1 MKISLETT
9 DQKSTKTAA
18 KSKFK
23 LGRRLK
29 TTKQKPNAKTTKRAI
44 VGVPTSRLDKLVD
57 RGIMRHHNFMS
68 VTTPMLTKIYHMT
81 KVKNSRNK
89 YVTDKEPHH
98 VSAILKLVLN
108 TMETNEMGEDWSVI
122 LWNITQQEDLLPEGC
137 SVTFSRVFD
146 RGDNQVVKKSI
157 KRRRRLAI
165 LSSSSEENVK
175 RQSAAVTHDLNL
187 LKAIDSGD
195 SVVSFGAEAIV
206 TAPSEQLLEV
216 AIDAVKN
223 YLKANDE
230 TRGLHYE
237 LDVNKQMRPFLTYGA
252 NKAVGNGGVIMDMTS
267 KDAATSAMFVDSG
280 GDRTYGS
287 EYVGVS
293 VGKLIRSHAAYNFM
307 NHQSLFIGND
317 TTGETSTLGGT
328 VHEPSQIYLSKI
340 ASRAY
345 LLAGHKVTHFVLD
358 DAKSVNR
365 LMAFPIKSE
374 RKCMADTSQGLLNML
389 EAIDNGELAG
399 HPERILS
406 RFPTHI
412 NNIIT
417 LLSQFRDQARIS
429 ISDDFANLA
438 RDILIDFFVEN
449 KYWAYDARYNLN
461 DIRLVGIKHDQFK
474 KLSDFGQYVA
484 QRKRSNDDPA
494 LKSALDELNTI
505 INRNILPTIPAL
517 DTKTKPIID
526 ELVKARYRVVDLT
539 GMSVGAVGSIVAN
552 PSMNVMMIS
561 YLNLLLPSMKNGDVI
576 MIHGISR
583 ISSISRIVRDMIAQ
597 SGLNLDV
604 VYSEENQNA
613 ALTAVAATSDVIEQE
628 DKKTGKMHKVTKPAP
643 IDFTVLDLY
652 NNRSDKLVEPL
663 GMNKEWVLTLAQNPS
678 SFFVKT
684 ENGLDY
690 IYLDEIL

>member
-1 MKISLETT
+1 MKGFVMKISLETNESAPVNRGGLM
-9 DQKSTKTAA
+9 KKTN
-18 KSKFK
+18 
-23 LGRRLK
+23 
-29 TTKQKPNAKTTKRAI
+29 TKQLKKKLQIGKSQSISNENKKIGQSKKDGKHAKKTI
-44 VGVPTSRLDKLVD
+44 VGVPTSRKDKLTD
-57 RGIMRHHNFMS
+57 HDIMRHHNFMS
-68 VTTPMLTKIYHMT
+68 VTTPMLTKIYHMA
-81 KVKNSRNK
+81 KIKDSKNK
-89 YVTDKEPHH
+89 YLVDEEPHH

-108 TMETNEMGEDWSVI
+108 TMETNEMGYDWSVI
-122 LWNITQQEDLLPEGC
+122 LWNITQQDGILPEGC

-146 RGDNQVVKKSI
+146 RGDNAMVKKSI

-165 LSSSSEENVK
+165 LSSSSGENVK
-175 RQSAAVTHDLNL
+175 RQSVAVAHDLNL

-206 TAPSEQLLEV
+206 TAPNEQILEQ

-223 YLKANDE
+223 YLNANDE

-237 LDVNKQMRPFLTYGA
+237 LDINKQIRPFITYGA
-252 NKAVGNGGVIMDMTS
+252 NKAAGNGDVIMDMTS
-267 KDAATSAMFVDSG
+267 WDAAQSAMFVDSG

-293 VGKLIRSHAAYNFM
+293 VGKLIRSHAAYNFI
-307 NHQSLFIGND
+307 NHHSLFIGND
-317 TTGETSTLGGT
+317 TTDKTSTLGG
-328 VHEPSQIYLSKI
+328 VIDEPSQIYLSKI

-345 LLAGHKVTHFVLD
+345 MLAGHKVTHFVLD
-358 DAKSVNR
+358 DAKSVDR
-365 LMAFPIKSE
+365 LMAFPIKDA
-374 RKCMADTSQGLLNML
+374 RKCTADTSQGLLNML
-389 EAIDNGELAG
+389 EAIDNGELED

-417 LLSQFRDQARIS
+417 LLSQFRDQTHIS

-449 KYWAYDARYNLN
+449 KYWAYDARYNLS
-461 DIRLVGIKHDQFK
+461 DIRLVGIKHSQFK

-484 QRKRSNDDPA
+484 QRKRSNDDVA

-505 INRNILPTIPAL
+505 VNRNILPTIPAL

-526 ELVKARYRVVDLT
+526 ELVKSSYRVVDLT
-539 GMSVGAVGSIVAN
+539 GMSVGAVGSIVSN

-583 ISSISRIVRDMIAQ
+583 ISSISRMQ
-597 SGLNLDV
+597 
-604 VYSEENQNA
+604 
-613 ALTAVAATSDVIEQE
+613 
-628 DKKTGKMHKVTKPAP
+628 H
-643 IDFTVLDLY
+643 
-652 NNRSDKLVEPL
+652 
-663 GMNKEWVLTLAQNPS
+663 
-678 SFFVKT
+678 
-684 ENGLDY
+684 
-690 IYLDEIL
+690 